1 MSNYFLWNDKKSTE
15 YGCVMTAEP
24 NIVIPK
30 ERVTFQ
36 SVPGRSG
43 TLALLEGEYVYDDIT
58 IDLRC
63 YVQDLKNITAIANW
77 LRGYGKL
84 VLPST
89 GKAYYG
95 RLANQISITQIVR
108 GRKNRNFTITMRCEP
123 FAYDSVSN
131 VHTFTESG
139 AETIYYHGTA
149 PARPKFIVTAT
160 GDYDLTINGSVINVS
175 SPDGQSSTASGI
187 IIDSELM
194 ECTELDG
201 TTLANTRVIMDE
213 FPVIMPGTY
222 IDVGWAEGNAVS
234 SVIIEERGRD
244 IV

>member
-1 MSNYFLWNDKKSTE
+1 
-15 YGCVMTAEP
+15 MTAEP

-63 YVQDLKNITAIANW
+63 YIQDLKNITTIANW
-77 LRGYGKL
+77 LRGHGKL

-95 RLANQISITQIVR
+95 RLANQISITQIMR

-123 FAYDSVSN
+123 FAYDTLSRS
-131 VHTFTESG
+131 HTITDYSG
-139 AETIYYHGTA
+139 GDIIYYGGTA
-149 PARPKFIVTAT
+149 PAKPRIIVNAT
-160 GDYDLTINGSVINVS
+160 GDFDLTVNGAVINVS
-175 SPDGQSSTASGI
+175 SPDGQSSTDSSI
-187 IIDSELM
+187 IIDSDLM
-194 ECTELDG
+194 ECMELDG
-201 TTLANTRVIMDE
+201 VTLANTRVIMDD
-213 FPVIMPGTY
+213 FPVIQPLSYLT
-222 IDVGWAEGNAVS
+222 VS
-234 SVIIEERGRD
+234 WGENDGVTSVIVDERGRD